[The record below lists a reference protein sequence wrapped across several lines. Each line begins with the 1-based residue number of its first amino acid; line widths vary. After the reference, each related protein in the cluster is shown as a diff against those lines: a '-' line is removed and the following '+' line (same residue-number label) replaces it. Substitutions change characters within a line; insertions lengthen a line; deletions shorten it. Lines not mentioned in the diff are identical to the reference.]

1 MKVTAVSAVIV
12 GYLSLFCI
20 NVHAC
25 GPDGGFNTGF
35 AGKSR
40 GSGSGFASNG
50 FGGNPGFAVAASQ
63 QQQFAY
69 QRQMLAMQ
77 SAARRERLRPM
88 RLAKAQQLREFQVAQ
103 RQQRHEMI
111 AQREQQRREA
121 AAENAVD
128 PVMLAGAR
136 TWTDS
141 TGKYQVQAKMIGVRD
156 GMVQLLKTD
165 GLVVEV
171 STNQLSQADRH
182 WLVGEIMSESP
193 ILLANNFAR

>member
-1 MKVTAVSAVIV
+1 MRFTSVSAFIL
-12 GYLSLFCI
+12 GYLTLFCV
-20 NVHAC
+20 NVYAC

-40 GSGSGFASNG
+40 GSSGFAGNG
-50 FGGNPGFAVAASQ
+50 FGVNPGFATASLQ
-63 QQQFAY
+63 QQQFAA

-77 SAARRERLRPM
+77 AAARRERLRPM
-88 RLAKAQQLREFQVAQ
+88 RLAKAQQLREVKLAQ

-111 AQREQQRREA
+111 AQQERQRREG

-136 TWTDS
+136 TWTDR
-141 TGKYQVQAKMIGVRD
+141 TGKYQVKAKMVGVKD
-156 GMVQLLKTD
+156 GRVQLLKTD

-171 STNQLSQADRH
+171 STNKLSQTDQQ
-182 WLVGEIMSESP
+182 WLVGEVTSESP
-193 ILLANNFAR
+193 ILLANNFVR